1 MEHLMSIR
9 PLTKKA
15 MKLIGETGYCTT
27 SENYA
32 VEMFRLKKL
41 GLHGNGNVV
50 GIGCTDGK
58 TCGWTNQDFINYEQ
72 QLIDENLDSDGH
84 AQRTI
89 DRLKEAMVKEK
100 NNG

>member
-1 MEHLMSIR
+1 MAKIS
-9 PLTKKA
+9 
-15 MKLIGETGYCTT
+15 GEV
-27 SENYA
+27 A
-32 VEMFRLKKL
+32 
-41 GLHGNGNVV
+41 
-50 GIGCTDGK
+50 
-58 TCGWTNQDFINYEQ
+58 Q